1 MHWKLADAHYIVAPK
16 AHLHSSAKDGLGVPG
31 FPYVRVTLILGF
43 LKIFEFFLAEME
55 ALHRFRKATVGWSL
69 DLHKAIKPLKTD
81 FCWRDRTPNPF
92 WDILGDF
99 DDFR

>member
-1 MHWKLADAHYIVAPK
+1 MQCVFFQSFHLGFKHEDFRFIAPK

-55 ALHRFRKATVGWSL
+55 ALHRFRKATVGNTVAPW
-69 DLHKAIKPLKTD
+69 IV
-81 FCWRDRTPNPF
+81 RDVLVVIR
-92 WDILGDF
+92 LAQSH
-99 DDFR
+99 